1 VLAVAYAFDNGPDYF
16 QEGLARIVDGGK
28 IGYLDRTGA
37 IEIAPQFAGAMG
49 FCHGRATV
57 HDGTS
62 EWEIDRTGKPLG
74 AKRPHVE
81 AADPCGER

>member
-1 VLAVAYAFDNGPDYF
+1 
-16 QEGLARIVDGGK
+16 
-28 IGYLDRTGA
+28 
-37 IEIAPQFAGAMG
+37 MG

>member
-1 VLAVAYAFDNGPDYF
+1 MIAPRFDFAYEFGPGGVAIP
-16 QEGLARIVDGGK
+16 
-28 IGYLDRTGA
+28 
-37 IEIAPQFAGAMG
+37 PQFAGAMG

-57 HDGTS
+57 HDGSS

-81 AADPCGER
+81 AADPCAED